1 MALLSIKTQQCPFTP
16 TGLTAPLFGRVLFN
30 KLYCLFNRFR
40 HLRPAGEGFVRY
52 CIMNKPKILFVC
64 SRNKW
69 RSPTAE
75 EIYKRH
81 PQISV
86 KSGGLSTKGNHQVNE
101 KDIEWADLII
111 FMENGHRAK
120 LMAQYRGSMKFPYT
134 EVLNIPDEY
143 QYMDDDL
150 VEILKVQV
158 DYLLKKH
165 FGIEPLF
172 PPDR

>member
-1 MALLSIKTQQCPFTP
+1 MK
-16 TGLTAPLFGRVLFN
+16 
-30 KLYCLFNRFR
+30 
-40 HLRPAGEGFVRY
+40 
-52 CIMNKPKILFVC
+52 NKPKILFVC

-86 KSGGLSTKGNHQVNE
+86 KSGGVSTKGNHQVNE
-101 KDIEWADLII
+101 KDLKWADLII

-120 LMAQYRGSMKFPYT
+120 LMAQYRGSIDFPYT

-143 QYMDDDL
+143 QYMDNDL

-172 PPDR
+172 APDRRWPAAPGET